1 MLINVIFII
10 ILDVLKYS
18 LLLIFELEFFKL
30 TFTLLRLF
38 FIFYSDFLKIN
49 ISYLIKNSDY
59 IVYYLFLIISNEK
72 KLKDVYLTSFLV
84 ILFVCQLIIKRQ
96 TK

>member
-59 IVYYLFLIISNEK
+59 IVYYLFLISNEK